1 MRNILKTNTSEKQ
14 RNLLFISYYF
24 PPIHVNAIIRIKNFF
39 EAFIESG
46 YQVFVITGKFPPG
59 MPRDTSQQVYN
70 PRVTYI
76 PIIGIRNYLTNQIL
90 KNHTL
95 PPKWKKKPLIS
106 FLLSIRNRIPY
117 SIIFGDGGLC
127 YLLGSYLK
135 GLGWIKK
142 YKITHIYS
150 SFSPFTDHFIAYLLK
165 YRYPHLHW
173 TADFRDLPFD
183 MKNPSK
189 WNQAVFQYFFK
200 KIISQAT
207 EIITVSEGLAK
218 ALRYYHNQI
227 NIYSGC
233 ISNDRINLPTK
244 RPITF
249 NLNYT
254 GSIYPDFQEIFPLI
268 SVVMELIEEKII
280 EVNDIKWT
288 YCGIHPSI
296 FKEWLVPYFNNE
308 QLEIQDLLSLKESQQ
323 RQQEAGI
330 NFLLTWCTD
339 NEEGILTTKLFEY
352 LEAGRP
358 ILVWTKGKYEAEMA
372 KILALCQVGGYF
384 QEKREKEMKGWIS
397 DKYLRWKKQSWT
409 SFDQIKLREVYGK
422 DQRNSLIKKVSE
434 KTPTRKNT

>member
-1 MRNILKTNTSEKQ
+1 M
-14 RNLLFISYYF
+14 
-24 PPIHVNAIIRIKNFF
+24 
-39 EAFIESG
+39 
-46 YQVFVITGKFPPG
+46 
-59 MPRDTSQQVYN
+59 
-70 PRVTYI
+70 
-76 PIIGIRNYLTNQIL
+76 
-90 KNHTL
+90 
-95 PPKWKKKPLIS
+95 
-106 FLLSIRNRIPY
+106 
-117 SIIFGDGGLC
+117 
-127 YLLGSYLK
+127 
-135 GLGWIKK
+135 
-142 YKITHIYS
+142 
-150 SFSPFTDHFIAYLLK
+150 
-165 YRYPHLHW
+165 
-173 TADFRDLPFD
+173 
-183 MKNPSK
+183 
-189 WNQAVFQYFFK
+189 
-200 KIISQAT
+200 
-207 EIITVSEGLAK
+207 
-218 ALRYYHNQI
+218 
-227 NIYSGC
+227 
-233 ISNDRINLPTK
+233 
-244 RPITF
+244 
-249 NLNYT
+249 
-254 GSIYPDFQEIFPLI
+254 
-268 SVVMELIEEKII
+268 
-280 EVNDIKWT
+280 NDIKWT